1 MCQSFPEPPRSLPVL
16 LHRENTTPGDRNL
29 LGKVWRTPARTGREI
44 KTLTQ
49 DGSRGNFGLL
59 ILESEDEARHANS
72 LQTFKGKL

>member
-1 MCQSFPEPPRSLPVL
+1 MPKLPKATLPIL

-29 LGKVWRTPARTGREI
+29 LGRIWGRASRTGREI

-49 DGSRGNFGLL
+49 DGSRGNFGSLT
-59 ILESEDEARHANS
+59 LERKDEARHANS